1 MNKSFK
7 RLLINLFIITLISPI
22 LILIIWAFASSW
34 IYPELLPN
42 TYSLRALEYIINIQ
56 HVKILL
62 DSLIISFIV
71 VIITIILSLPAA
83 KALALYEFRG
93 KNIFEMI
100 ILSPIIIPTISI
112 AMGIHITFIK
122 LGLANNIVGVIIIN
136 LLPCIPYGVRMI
148 SDVYK
153 LLGNKFEQQ
162 ASVLGANKFNSF
174 IYITLPLLMPGIIG
188 ASSMCFIIS
197 FSQYFLTLIIGGG
210 IITTYPM
217 IMFPYIQ
224 SGDRTLSAIYS
235 IVFLIVSLIV
245 LIIIEYSVNR
255 YYKQSNKNIIF

>member
-1 MNKSFK
+1 MDKSFK
-7 RLLINLFIITLISPI
+7 KLLIDLFIIILISPI
-22 LILIIWAFASSW
+22 LILIIWGFTSSW
-34 IYPELLPN
+34 MYPNLLPN
-42 TYSLRALEYIINIQ
+42 NYSLRALEYITNIQ
-56 HVKILL
+56 NVKVLI
-62 DSLIISFIV
+62 DTLIISFIV

-83 KALALYEFRG
+83 KAIALYEFKG
-93 KNIFEMI
+93 KKIAEML

-122 LGLANNIVGVIIIN
+122 LKLANNIIGVIIIN

-162 ASVLGANKFNSF
+162 ASILGANKFNSF
-174 IYITLPLLMPGIIG
+174 IYVTLPLLMPGILG

-210 IITTYPM
+210 AVTTYPM

-224 SGDRTLSAIYS
+224 SGDRTVSSIYS

-245 LIIIEYSVNR
+245 LIIIEYMVNK
-255 YYKQSNKNIIF
+255 YYKQNNKNIVF

>member
-22 LILIIWAFASSW
+22 LILIIWAFAISW

-153 LLGNKFEQQ
+153 LVGNKFEQQ

-210 IITTYPM
+210 VITTYPM

-245 LIIIEYSVNR
+245 LIIIEYSVNK

>member
-1 MNKSFK
+1 MDKSFK
-7 RLLINLFIITLISPI
+7 KLLIDLFIVILISPI
-22 LILIIWAFASSW
+22 LILVIWGFTSSW
-34 IYPELLPN
+34 MYPNLLPN
-42 TYSLRALEYIINIQ
+42 NYSLRALEYITNIQ
-56 HVKILL
+56 NVKVLI
-62 DSLIISFIV
+62 DTLIISFIV

-83 KALALYEFRG
+83 KAIALYEFKG
-93 KNIFEMI
+93 KKIAEML

-122 LGLANNIVGVIIIN
+122 LKLANNIIRVIIIN

-162 ASVLGANKFNSF
+162 ASILGANKFNSF
-174 IYITLPLLMPGIIG
+174 IYVTLPLLMPGILG

-210 IITTYPM
+210 AVTTYPM

-224 SGDRTLSAIYS
+224 SGDRTVSSIYS

-245 LIIIEYSVNR
+245 LIIIEYMVNK
-255 YYKQSNKNIIF
+255 YYKQNNKNILF

>member
-22 LILIIWAFASSW
+22 LILIIWAFAISW

-56 HVKILL
+56 NVKILL

-153 LLGNKFEQQ
+153 LVGNKFEQQ

-210 IITTYPM
+210 VITTYPM

-245 LIIIEYSVNR
+245 LIIIEYSVNK

>member
-71 VIITIILSLPAA
+71 VTITIILSIPAA
-83 KALALYEFRG
+83 KVLALYEFRG

>member
-22 LILIIWAFASSW
+22 LILIIWAFAISW

-56 HVKILL
+56 NVKILL

-210 IITTYPM
+210 VITTYPM

-245 LIIIEYSVNR
+245 LIIIEYSVNK

>member
-22 LILIIWAFASSW
+22 LILIIWAFAISW

-56 HVKILL
+56 NVKILL

-71 VIITIILSLPAA
+71 VIITIILSLPAS

-153 LLGNKFEQQ
+153 LVGNKFEQQ

-210 IITTYPM
+210 VITTYPM

-245 LIIIEYSVNR
+245 LIIIEYSVNK

>member
-71 VIITIILSLPAA
+71 VTITIILSIPAA

>member
-1 MNKSFK
+1 M
-7 RLLINLFIITLISPI
+7 
-22 LILIIWAFASSW
+22 IIWAFASSW

-42 TYSLRALEYIINIQ
+42 TYSLRALEYITNIQ

-71 VIITIILSLPAA
+71 VTITIILSIPAA